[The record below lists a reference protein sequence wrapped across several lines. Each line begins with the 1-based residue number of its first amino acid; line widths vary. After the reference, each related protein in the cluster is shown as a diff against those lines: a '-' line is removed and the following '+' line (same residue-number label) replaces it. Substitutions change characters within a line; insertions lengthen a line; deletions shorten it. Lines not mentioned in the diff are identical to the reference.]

1 MDSHHRRQTGR
12 NSCANYL
19 LRALQMPAGKH
30 TVVFSFKPKSITMSE
45 AVSYT
50 AIALLI
56 IGFLAALASA

>member
-1 MDSHHRRQTGR
+1 
-12 NSCANYL
+12 
-19 LRALQMPAGKH
+19 MPAGKH

-56 IGFLAALASA
+56 IGFLAALALSLSQTHKRKA